1 MTGSNLNRRRR
12 LEIRDKIEHLKEQ
25 VYIDPSSWK
34 DAQEAIEE
42 LQAELDR
49 LELEYYRQ
57 TRNIEL
63 N

>member
-1 MTGSNLNRRRR
+1 MTGSNANRQRR
-12 LEIRDKIEHLKEQ
+12 LEIREKIERLKEQ
-25 VYIDPSSWK
+25 ISIHPATWK
-34 DAQEAIEE
+34 DVEREIEQ
-42 LQAELDR
+42 LQDELDR